1 MSVKLNVASDVISLA
16 KGLAVIRAFDNF
28 YKPLSLVEISNNI
41 SLSFANTQ
49 NICENLV
56 ELGYLSKIIQTT
68 AITPPRSALNWLRV
82 F

>member
-41 SLSFANTQ
+41 SLNQ
-49 NICENLV
+49 KNMR
-56 ELGYLSKIIQTT
+56 
-68 AITPPRSALNWLRV
+68 PRASMK
-82 F
+82 